1 MNRPKFVFLTLI
13 LIYLDLIQFIMM
25 LKKSE
30 VLNMIPQKPPMAMV
44 DGLIAHD
51 NTTTTSRLALDKQN
65 IFCKN
70 GFFHE
75 PGLIEN
81 IAQTVALRAGYIAKK
96 NNLDPQLGFIGAVKR
111 MHIFELPRDTDILH
125 TKITLLNQL
134 MNASFIKGEV
144 YVGSK
149 IMAKGEMT
157 IFKQEDQE

>member
-1 MNRPKFVFLTLI
+1 
-13 LIYLDLIQFIMM
+13 M
-25 LKKSE
+25 LLEKSE
-30 VLNMIPQKPPMAMV
+30 VFNLIPQKSPMAMV

-51 NTTTTSRLALDKQN
+51 GTTTTSRLALNKQN
-65 IFCKN
+65 IFCEN

-81 IAQTVALRAGYIAKK
+81 IAQTAALRAGYIAKK
-96 NNLDPQLGFIGAVKR
+96 NDVDPKLGFIGAVKR
-111 MHIFELPRDTDILH
+111 MHIFELPCDTGILH
-125 TKITLLNQL
+125 TKITVLNQL
-134 MNASFIKGEV
+134 MNASIINGEI

>member
-1 MNRPKFVFLTLI
+1 
-13 LIYLDLIQFIMM
+13 M
-25 LKKSE
+25 LLEKSE
-30 VLNMIPQKPPMAMV
+30 VFNLIPQKQPMAMV

-51 NTTTTSRLALDKQN
+51 ETTTTSRLALNKQN

-70 GFFHE
+70 GFFYE

-81 IAQTVALRAGYIAKK
+81 IAQTVALRAGYIANK
-96 NNLDPQLGFIGAVKR
+96 NDVDPKLGFIGAVKR
-111 MHIFELPRDTDILH
+111 MHIFELPCDTDILH
-125 TKITLLNQL
+125 TKITVLNQL
-134 MNASFIKGEV
+134 MNASIINGEI

>member
-1 MNRPKFVFLTLI
+1 
-13 LIYLDLIQFIMM
+13 M
-25 LKKSE
+25 LLEKSE
-30 VLNMIPQKPPMAMV
+30 VLNMIPQKPPMAVV

-51 NTTTTSRLALDKQN
+51 DSTTTSSLALNKQN

-81 IAQTVALRAGYIAKK
+81 IAQTVALRAGYIANK
-96 NNLDPQLGFIGAVKR
+96 NNLDPQLGFIGTVKR
-111 MHIFELPRDTDILH
+111 MHIFELPYDTDILH
-125 TKITLLNQL
+125 TKITVLNQL
-134 MNASFIKGEV
+134 MNASIIKGEV

-157 IFKQEDQE
+157 IFKQDRNK

>member
-1 MNRPKFVFLTLI
+1 
-13 LIYLDLIQFIMM
+13 M
-25 LKKSE
+25 LLEKSE
-30 VLNMIPQKPPMAMV
+30 VFNLIPQKPPMAMV

-51 NTTTTSRLALDKQN
+51 ETTTTSRLALNKQN

-96 NNLDPQLGFIGAVKR
+96 NNADPQLGFIGAVKR
-111 MHIFELPRDTDILH
+111 MHIFELPCDTDILH
-125 TKITLLNQL
+125 TKITVLNQL